1 LDDILETA
9 KLISFREKNK
19 TEPAKSQFREI
30 QTGIRS
36 FSNFLFSGNFRIE
49 DAINAS
55 AKTAYLA
62 AKLKQKDFLPIERFT
77 DKDILD
83 LIIENPA
90 WTYLNKLKKLPDK
103 SGFFYWYKIIKML
116 EKI

>member
-1 LDDILETA
+1 MDDILETA

-83 LIIENPA
+83 LIIE
-90 WTYLNKLKKLPDK
+90 K
-103 SGFFYWYKIIKML
+103 SGLDLLKQVK
-116 EKI
+116 KTT